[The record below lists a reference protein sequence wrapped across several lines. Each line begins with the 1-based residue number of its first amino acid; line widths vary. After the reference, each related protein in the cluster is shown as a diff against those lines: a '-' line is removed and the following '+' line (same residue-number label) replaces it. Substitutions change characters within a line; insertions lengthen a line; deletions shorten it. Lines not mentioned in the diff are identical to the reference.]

1 MWGVV
6 LQEKET
12 PAGDIQLFV
21 CASPSRHVK
30 GIRHVDLDGLGV
42 PQDCCPTCTHKF
54 IGHYGRVCVCGG
66 SQDHCGLEI
75 RYERKPV
82 SKSRKFLTPQA
93 SLKLFRCFSAQRP
106 SQRAFDFLFSDSV
119 LLDELGRA
127 AENATT
133 GTDEPEAVA
142 QRGESAKGGS
152 RHLDLGEGLLQLDQV
167 HEAAAVDVAAAAKP
181 LNT

>member
-1 MWGVV
+1 MV
-6 LQEKET
+6 
-12 PAGDIQLFV
+12 
-21 CASPSRHVK
+21 
-30 GIRHVDLDGLGV
+30 
-42 PQDCCPTCTHKF
+42 
-54 IGHYGRVCVCGG
+54 VCVCVCGGG

-127 AENATT
+127 AENAT
-133 GTDEPEAVA
+133 DEPEAVA